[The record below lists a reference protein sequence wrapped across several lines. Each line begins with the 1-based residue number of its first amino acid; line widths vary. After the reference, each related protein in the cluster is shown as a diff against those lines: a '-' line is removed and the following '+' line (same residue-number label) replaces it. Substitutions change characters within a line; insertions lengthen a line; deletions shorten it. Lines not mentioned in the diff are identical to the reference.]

1 MKKAFLLFLLT
12 LGISAG
18 YAQRATI
25 TGKVTDAQSKE
36 AVIGA
41 NVYLEGTTTGTVT
54 DVNGMYDFSVT
65 PGDYTL
71 IVSYVGYGNK
81 TQRLSLA
88 AGQTATVDVTLEVS
102 NLLGQEV
109 IVSASR
115 QAEKITNAPATVSVI
130 NSRSIS
136 ELPSFNVAELLGRQ
150 RGLDYVRSG
159 VLGIGVNARGFN
171 SAFNP
176 KNLQV
181 NDGRF
186 STLIAT
192 GLPLGALS
200 TTVKEDVERI
210 EVVLGPSSALFGP
223 NAHNG
228 LINTITK
235 NPRTSQ
241 GTTLALGFTSS
252 LQDGL
257 FGETPHAQ
265 SYRLRHAMKLGEKL
279 SFKVSGEYTQGQEFS
294 FIDTVYVGAGPAAIP
309 LTELGSAFDN
319 EGKPQPDFGFNSL
332 RGEAQVYY
340 AVTPKSDIIAAYGGS
355 RSNNIGNTNA
365 GRNQIRDWLVN
376 WAQLRYVSPR
386 FFAQVYNTWSSTD
399 STFAMNQRTVNY
411 FTLINA
417 RDGSGQPVYTQRE
430 ALERSYGKQ
439 WFAIPALPTGGVEL
453 NRGALFQDYSQRL
466 NAEAQYN
473 NRLGNNFSFIAG
485 VQYQRDVANSNGT
498 YLLDKNKD
506 GVVEDIIIG
515 QVGGYLQAD
524 YKFGTNFKAVLAARA
539 DQHDL
544 YGFNFIP
551 KAALVYYNDNGSFRV
566 TYGKGIAAPTI
577 LNLEAN
583 IFGGVLLGNSKGFS
597 VTEIDM
603 VTGQEVGRYDV
614 EPLKVEQIQ
623 TLEAGYKGQFGSK
636 LFVDANVYYNWS
648 RDFLSPAIQAAP
660 DRGDFVDHDNNPLTP
675 NIQQIKGFVT
685 ERGDQALGDITT
697 VTPMPNG
704 QQGAD
709 LILTYV
715 NFGNVNT
722 YGFDASLNYSLS
734 SSLLATFN
742 YSYFGFSID
751 KEDLANDGNRDRRV
765 DENDL
770 PINTPANK
778 FSIGLNYNQNKLF
791 GSLFGRWV
799 QTYDF
804 FSGINVAAATN
815 PDLIYAGFPVAENA
829 RVGRSFNNGP
839 LGGFFNLDLS
849 MGYRISDIFTISG
862 QATNLLN
869 ANVREFVASPAI
881 APLYSLELKVNLPAI
896 GGQK

>member
-1 MKKAFLLFLLT
+1 MKKTLLLLLLM
-12 LGISAG
+12 LGLGAA
-18 YAQRATI
+18 YAQRATVS
-25 TGKVTDAQSKE
+25 GKVTDAQTKE

-41 NVYLEGTTTGTVT
+41 NVYLEGTTSGTVT
-54 DVNGMYDFSVT
+54 DEDGMYSFT
-65 PGDYTL
+65 AAPGDYTL
-71 IVSYVGYGNK
+71 IISYVGYGNQSQK
-81 TQRLSLA
+81 ISLM
-88 AGQTATVDVTLEVS
+88 AGKDITVDVMLETT
-102 NLLGQEV
+102 NLVGQEV
-109 IVSASR
+109 VVSASR
-115 QAEKITNAPATVSVI
+115 SAEKITNAPATISVI
-130 NSRSIS
+130 NARSIA

-210 EVVLGPSSALFGP
+210 EVVLGPSSALYGP

-241 GTTLALGFTSS
+241 GTTVAMGFTSS

-257 FGETPHAQ
+257 FGETPHAM

-279 SFKVSGEYTQGQEFS
+279 SFKVSGEYTQGQEFN
-294 FIDTVYVGAGPAAIP
+294 FIDSVYIGVVGFN
-309 LTELGSAFDN
+309 ELGSDFDN
-319 EGKPQPDFGFNSL
+319 EGLQQPDFGFNSL

-340 AVTPKSDIIAAYGGS
+340 AVTPKSDIIASYGGS
-355 RSNNIGNTNA
+355 KSNNIGNTNA
-365 GRNQIRDWLVN
+365 GRNQIKDWLVN

-411 FTLINA
+411 WTFRNNGFSAEDARVKSFT
-417 RDGSGQPVYTQRE
+417 
-430 ALERSYGKQ
+430 KQ
-439 WFAIPALPTGGVEL
+439 WFPIAGFPGGGLEL
-453 NRGALFQDYSQRL
+453 NRGSIFQDRSQRF

-473 NRLGNNFSFIAG
+473 NRLGNVLSYIVG
-485 VQYQRDVANSNGT
+485 VQYQRDAANSNGT
-498 YLLDKNKD
+498 YLLDKNAD
-506 GVVEDIIIG
+506 GEIEDIVIG
-515 QVGGYLQAD
+515 QLGGYLQAD
-524 YKFGTNFKAVLAARA
+524 LKFGTNFKAVLAARA

-551 KAALVYYNDNGSFRV
+551 KAALVYYNDKGSFRL
-566 TYGKGIAAPTI
+566 TFGQGIAAPTI

-583 IFGGVLLGNSKGFS
+583 IFGGVLLGNGAGFTLSDGSK
-597 VTEIDM
+597 IN
-603 VTGQEVGRYDV
+603 
-614 EPLKVEQIQ
+614 PLKVETIS
-623 TLEAGYKGQFGSK
+623 TLEAGYKGQLSNK
-636 LFVDANVYYNWS
+636 LFVDANAYYNWS
-648 RDFLSPAIQAAP
+648 KDFLSPALNIATNGRTVTH
-660 DRGDFVDHDNNPLTP
+660 RGDVPMSQVVPGTP
-675 NIQQIKGFVT
+675 ATGSTLV
-685 ERGDQALGDITT
+685 
-697 VTPMPNG
+697 
-704 QQGAD
+704 
-709 LILTYV
+709 LTYL
-715 NFGNVNT
+715 NFGDVNT
-722 YGFDASLNYSLS
+722 YGFDASVSYSLS
-734 SSLLATFN
+734 SSLLATLN
-742 YSYFGFSID
+742 YSYFGYAID
-751 KEDLANDGNRDRRV
+751 TTDLANDGNRNGKV

-770 PINTPANK
+770 PINTPTHK
-778 FSIGLNYNQNKLF
+778 LGLGLNYTSGKFF

-799 QTYDF
+799 DQYDF

-815 PDLIYAGFPVAENA
+815 TSLIYSGSPVVENA

-849 MGYRISDIFTISG
+849 AGYRISDIFTVSG
-862 QATNLLN
+862 QVTNLLN
-869 ANVREFVASPAI
+869 AEVREFVASPAI

-896 GGQK
+896 GK

>member
-1 MKKAFLLFLLT
+1 MRKAILLFTLL
-12 LGISAG
+12 LGFTALH
-18 YAQRATI
+18 AQRATI
-25 TGKVTDAQSKE
+25 TGKVTDAQTKE
-36 AVIGA
+36 PVIGA
-41 NVYLEGTTTGTVT
+41 NVYLEGTTTGAVT
-54 DVNGMYDFSVT
+54 DVNGMYDFSVNA
-65 PGDYTL
+65 GDYVL
-71 IVSYVGYGNK
+71 IISYVGYGNK
-81 TQRLSLA
+81 SQRISLA
-88 AGQTATVDVTLEVS
+88 PGQTVTFDVMLEVS

-109 IVSASR
+109 VVSASR

-130 NSRSIS
+130 NSRSIA

-241 GTTLALGFTSS
+241 GTTVAMGFTSS

-257 FGETPHAQ
+257 FGETPHAM
-265 SYRLRHAMKLGEKL
+265 SYRLRHAMKLGDKL
-279 SFKVSGEYTQGQEFS
+279 SFKVSGEYTQGQEFT
-294 FIDTVYVGAGPAAIP
+294 FHDTVYIGVGPAAIP

-319 EGKPQPDFGFNSL
+319 EGKPQPDFGFSSL

-386 FFAQVYNTWSSTD
+386 FFAQVYNTWSQTD

-417 RDGSGQPVYTQRE
+417 RNGMGQPVYTQRE
-430 ALERSYGKQ
+430 ALEKSYGKQ
-439 WFAIPALPTGGVEL
+439 WFAIPALPTGGIEL

-473 NRLGNNFSFIAG
+473 NRFGNNFSYIFG
-485 VQYQRDVANSNGT
+485 VQYQRDAANSNGT
-498 YLLDKNKD
+498 YLLDRNAN
-506 GVVEDIIIG
+506 GEVEDIVIG
-515 QVGGYLQAD
+515 QIGGYLQLD
-524 YKFGTNFKAVLAARA
+524 YKIGSNLKAVVAARA

-583 IFGGVLLGNSKGFS
+583 IFGGILLGNGSGFTLSDGSK
-597 VTEIDM
+597 ID
-603 VTGQEVGRYDV
+603 
-614 EPLKVEQIQ
+614 PLKVETIQ
-623 TLEAGYKGQFGSK
+623 TLEAGYKGQLSNK
-636 LFVDANVYYNWS
+636 LFVDANAYFNWS
-648 RDFLSPAIQAAP
+648 KDFLSPALNIATNGRTVTQ
-660 DRGDFVDHDNNPLTP
+660 RGDRPMSEVVPGTP
-675 NIQQIKGFVT
+675 ATG
-685 ERGDQALGDITT
+685 ATT
-697 VTPMPNG
+697 V
-704 QQGAD
+704 
-709 LILTYV
+709 LTYL

-722 YGFDASLNYSLS
+722 YGFDASVSYSLTS
-734 SSLLATFN
+734 QLLATLN
-742 YSYFGFSID
+742 YSYFGYNID
-751 KEDLANDGNRDRRV
+751 EDDPKNDGNRNGKV
-765 DENDL
+765 DQNDL

-778 FSIGLNYNQNKLF
+778 LGIGLNYNSAKLF

-804 FSGINVAAATN
+804 FSGINVAAAEN
-815 PDLIYAGFPVAENA
+815 PDLLYGWPGGAAPQDPYRVREGR
-829 RVGRSFNNGP
+829 RVGRNFNYGP

-849 MGYRISDIFTISG
+849 VGYRISDIFTVSG
-862 QATNLLN
+862 QVTNVLN
-869 ANVREFVASPAI
+869 AEVREFVGSPAI

>member
-1 MKKAFLLFLLT
+1 MRKAFLLFLLM
-12 LGISAG
+12 LGIGAM
-18 YAQRATI
+18 YAQRALI

-36 AVIGA
+36 PVVGA

-54 DVNGMYDFSVT
+54 DLNGMYEFAT
-65 PGDYTL
+65 APGEYTL
-71 IVSYVGYGNK
+71 IVSYVGFGNK
-81 TQRLSLA
+81 TERLSLG
-88 AGQTATVDVTLEVS
+88 AGQTVTVDVMLEVS

-130 NSRSIS
+130 NSRSIA

-159 VLGIGVNARGFN
+159 VLGVGVNARGFN

-200 TTVKEDVERI
+200 TTVKEDIERI

-241 GTTLALGFTSS
+241 GTTLAVGFTSS
-252 LQDGL
+252 LQEGV
-257 FGETPHAQ
+257 FGETPHAM
-265 SYRLRHAMKLGEKL
+265 SYRLRHAQKLSDKI

-294 FIDTVYVGAGPAAIP
+294 FIDSVYIGVVGFN
-309 LTELGSAFDN
+309 ELGNAFDT
-319 EGKPQPDFGFNSL
+319 EGLPQPDFNFNSL

-340 AVTPKSDIIAAYGGS
+340 ALTSSSDIIASYGGS
-355 RSNNIGNTNA
+355 KSNNIGNTNA

-376 WAQLRYVSPR
+376 WVQLRYVSPR

-411 FTLINA
+411 WTFRANGFSEDES
-417 RDGSGQPVYTQRE
+417 RR
-430 ALERSYGKQ
+430 RSFAEQ
-439 WFAIPALPTGGVEL
+439 WFPVQGAPGGGVPL
-453 NRGALFQDYSQRL
+453 ARGAVFQDQSRRL

-473 NRLGNNFSFIAG
+473 NRIGNNFSYIAG
-485 VQYQRDVANSNGT
+485 VQYQLDNANSRGT

-506 GVVEDIIIG
+506 GVVEDIVIG
-515 QVGGYLQAD
+515 QIGGYAQLD
-524 YKFGTNFKAVLAARA
+524 YRFSPNFKAVVAARA

-551 KAALVYYNDNGSFRV
+551 KAALVYFNDNGSFRV

-583 IFGGVLLGNSKGFS
+583 IFGGLLLGNGSGFTLS
-597 VTEIDM
+597 DGSQID
-603 VTGQEVGRYDV
+603 
-614 EPLKVEQIQ
+614 PLKVETIQ
-623 TLEAGYKGQFGSK
+623 TVEAGYKGQLSNR
-636 LFVDANVYYNWS
+636 LYVDANAYFNWS
-648 RDFLSPAIQAAP
+648 KDFLSPALNIATNGRTVTQ
-660 DRGDFVDHDNNPLTP
+660 RGDRPMSEVLPGTPIAGAPFV
-675 NIQQIKGFVT
+675 
-685 ERGDQALGDITT
+685 
-697 VTPMPNG
+697 
-704 QQGAD
+704 
-709 LILTYV
+709 LTYL
-715 NFGNVNT
+715 NFGDVNT
-722 YGFDASLNYSLS
+722 YGFDASINYAFTPSLVATLNYSW
-734 SSLLATFN
+734 
-742 YSYFGFSID
+742 FGYTID
-751 KEDLANDGNRDRRV
+751 TTDLKNDGNRNGRV

-770 PINTPANK
+770 PINTPAHK
-778 FSIGLNYNQNKLF
+778 IGVGLNYNSSKWF

-799 QTYDF
+799 DSYDF
-804 FSGINVAAATN
+804 FSGINVAARTN
-815 PDLIYAGFPVAENA
+815 PDLIYGGSPVQENA
-829 RVGRSFNNGP
+829 RVGRSFNFGP
-839 LGGFFNLDLS
+839 LGGFFNLDAS
-849 MGYRISDIFTISG
+849 VGYRISDIFTVAG
-862 QATNLLN
+862 QVTNVLN
-869 ANVREFVASPAI
+869 ADVREFVASPRI
-881 APLYSLELKVNLPAI
+881 APLYSIEFKVNLPAI
-896 GGQK
+896 GGNK

>member
-1 MKKAFLLFLLT
+1 MRNVLVLLFLLLS
-12 LGISAG
+12 LGAAQ
-18 YAQRATI
+18 AQRALI
-25 TGKVTDAQSKE
+25 GGKVMDSASNDPI
-36 AVIGA
+36 IGA
-41 NVYLEGTTTGTVT
+41 NVYLQGTAFGTVT
-54 DVNGMYDFSVT
+54 DLEGRYEISVA
-65 PGDYTL
+65 PGSYTI
-71 IVSYVGYGNK
+71 IVSYVGYASFSATVN
-81 TQRLSLA
+81 A
-88 AGQTATVDVTLEVS
+88 EAGQVLKLDVPLEQT

-130 NSRSIS
+130 NSRAIA

-159 VLGIGVNARGFN
+159 ILGIGVNARGFN

-228 LINTITK
+228 LLNTITK

-241 GTTLALGFTSS
+241 GTTVAMGFTSS
-252 LQDGL
+252 LQDGV
-257 FGETPHAQ
+257 FGETPHAM
-265 SYRLRHAMKLGEKL
+265 SYRLRHAMKLGDKL
-279 SFKVSGEYTQGQEFS
+279 AFKVSGEYTTGQEFRY
-294 FIDTVYVGAGPAAIP
+294 IDTVYIGVGPAAIP
-309 LTELGSAFDN
+309 LPELGSAFDN
-319 EGKPQPDFGFNSL
+319 EGKQQPDFGFSSL

-355 RSNNIGNTNA
+355 KSNNIGNTNA

-376 WAQLRYVSPR
+376 WVQVRYVSPR
-386 FFAQVYNTWSSTD
+386 FFAQVYNTWSRTD

-417 RDGSGQPVYTQRE
+417 RNQAGQPVYTPRQ
-430 ALERSYGKQ
+430 ALEKSYSTQ
-439 WFAIPALPTGGVEL
+439 WFAIPALPTGGIEL
-453 NRGALFQDYSQRL
+453 KRGALFQDYSQRL

-473 NRLGNNFSFIAG
+473 NRLGNNFSYIAG
-485 VQYQRDVANSNGT
+485 IQYQRDAANSNGT
-498 YLLDKNKD
+498 YLLDRNKE
-506 GVVEDIIIG
+506 GNIEDIIIG
-515 QVGGYLQAD
+515 QIGGYVQLD
-524 YKFGTNFKAVLAARA
+524 YKIGSNFKVVAAARA

-551 KAALVYYNDNGSFRV
+551 KGALVYYNDNGSFRL

-583 IFGGVLLGNSKGFS
+583 IFGGILLGNGKGFTLS
-597 VTEIDM
+597 DGSKID
-603 VTGQEVGRYDV
+603 
-614 EPLKVEQIQ
+614 PLKVETIQ
-623 TLEAGYKGQFGSK
+623 TLEAGYKGQLGGKF
-636 LFVDANVYYNWS
+636 FVDANAYYNWS
-648 RDFLSPAIQAAP
+648 KDFLSPA
-660 DRGDFVDHDNNPLTP
+660 L
-675 NIQQIKGFVT
+675 NIATNGRTVT
-685 ERGDQALGDITT
+685 HRGDQPMSDVIPGTPATGATT
-697 VTPMPNG
+697 V
-704 QQGAD
+704 
-709 LILTYV
+709 LTYL

-722 YGFDASLNYSLS
+722 YGFDASFNYSLTRAW
-734 SSLLATFN
+734 LATLN
-742 YSYFGFSID
+742 YSYFGYNID
-751 KEDLANDGNRDRRV
+751 ENDPKNDGNRNGKV
-765 DENDL
+765 DQNDL
-770 PINTPANK
+770 PINTPAHK
-778 FSIGLNYNQNKLF
+778 LGIGLNYTSSKVF

-799 QTYDF
+799 QAYDF
-804 FSGINVAAATN
+804 FSGINVAAADN
-815 PDLIYAGFPVAENA
+815 PDLLYGWPGGAAPQDPYRVRVGQ
-829 RVGRSFNNGP
+829 RVGRNFNYGP

-849 MGYRISDIFTISG
+849 VGYRISNIFTVSG
-862 QATNLLN
+862 QVTNLLN
-869 ANVREFVASPAI
+869 AEVREFVGSPAI

-896 GGQK
+896 GGNK

>member
-1 MKKAFLLFLLT
+1 MRKAILLFMLL
-12 LGISAG
+12 LGFGAMQ
-18 YAQRATI
+18 AQRATI

-36 AVIGA
+36 PVIGA
-41 NVYLEGTTTGTVT
+41 NVYLEGTTSGTVT
-54 DVNGMYDFSVT
+54 DVNGMYDFSVA
-65 PGDYTL
+65 PGDYVL
-71 IVSYVGYGNK
+71 IISYVGYANK
-81 TQRLSLA
+81 SQRLSLS
-88 AGQTATVDVTLEVS
+88 AGQTATVDVALEVS

-130 NSRSIS
+130 NSRSIA

-241 GTTLALGFTSS
+241 GTTLAVGFTSS

-257 FGETPHAQ
+257 FGETPHAM

-279 SFKVSGEYTQGQEFS
+279 SFKVSGEYTQGQEFT
-294 FIDTVYVGAGPAAIP
+294 FHDTVYVGVGPTALP

-319 EGKPQPDFGFNSL
+319 EGKPQPDFGFSSL

-340 AVTPKSDIIAAYGGS
+340 AVTPKSDIIASYGGS

-376 WAQLRYVSPR
+376 WVQLRYVSPR

-399 STFAMNQRTVNY
+399 STFAMNQRTVNH

-417 RDGSGQPVYTQRE
+417 RDGNGQPVFTPRE
-430 ALERSYGKQ
+430 ALERSYGQQ
-439 WFAIPALPTGGVEL
+439 WAAVPALPTGGVLL
-453 NRGALFQDYSQRL
+453 NRGALFQDQSRRL

-473 NRLGNNFSFIAG
+473 NRLGSNFSFITG
-485 VQYQRDVANSNGT
+485 VQYQRDNANSNGT

-506 GVVEDIIIG
+506 GVVEDIVIG
-515 QVGGYLQAD
+515 QIGGYLQLD
-524 YKFGTNFKAVLAARA
+524 YKIGSNFKAVLAARA

-551 KAALVYYNDNGSFRV
+551 KGALVYYNDNGSFRV

-583 IFGGVLLGNSKGFS
+583 IFGGLLLGNGAGFTLSDGSK
-597 VTEIDM
+597 ID
-603 VTGQEVGRYDV
+603 
-614 EPLKVEQIQ
+614 PLKVETIQ
-623 TLEAGYKGQFGSK
+623 TLEAGYKGRLSNK
-636 LFVDANVYYNWS
+636 LFVDANAYFNWS
-648 RDFLSPAIQAAP
+648 KDFLSPA
-660 DRGDFVDHDNNPLTP
+660 L
-675 NIQQIKGFVT
+675 NIATNGRTVT
-685 ERGDQALGDITT
+685 QRGDQSMSDVVPG
-697 VTPMPNG
+697 TPAA
-704 QQGAD
+704 GAPFV
-709 LILTYV
+709 LTYL
-715 NFGNVNT
+715 NFGDVNT
-722 YGFDASLNYSLS
+722 YGFDASVSYSLTS
-734 SSLLATFN
+734 KLLATIN
-742 YSYFGFSID
+742 YSYFGYNID
-751 KEDLANDGNRDRRV
+751 EDDPKNDGNRNGKV
-765 DENDL
+765 DQNDL

-778 FSIGLNYNQNKLF
+778 LGIGLNYTSTKLF

-799 QTYDF
+799 QAYDF
-804 FSGINVAAATN
+804 FSGINVAAAEN
-815 PDLIYAGFPVAENA
+815 PELLYGWPGGVTPQDPYRVRVGQ
-829 RVGRSFNNGP
+829 RVGRNFNYGP

-849 MGYRISDIFTISG
+849 VGYRISDIFTVSG
-862 QATNLLN
+862 QVSNVLN
-869 ANVREFVASPAI
+869 AEVREFVGSPAI

-896 GGQK
+896 GGNK